1 MSALPLLHVS
11 GPEQHVAWRNGQP
24 VSAAQFVTD
33 VRALGRQLPP
43 GRSVLNLCADRY
55 LFAVGFAAALISG
68 RSTLL
73 PSSIAPLAI
82 AKLRQSTPD
91 LFCLMD
97 AEGEA
102 LGLPHVRVCT
112 ASPAT
117 GPFEIPCIDENHP
130 AAWVFT
136 SGSTGAPVGHRK
148 TWGGLVRCLR
158 AGAKRLGLDARPVT
172 IVATVP
178 PQHMYGFE
186 LSVLLPWVAGHA
198 ASAERPLH
206 AAEVAAALL
215 AVPSPRVLVTT
226 PLHLR
231 ALLASTVEF
240 PPVELLV
247 SATAPLTPQLARDS
261 ELRFGAPLRE
271 IYGSTETGEMAMRR
285 TARERSWELWPDVTI
300 ALQGD
305 GFVACGGHIETPTP
319 LQDVVVPLDE
329 RHFLLEG
336 RRSDLVNIAGKRSSL
351 SYLNHQLAAING
363 VVDGTFV
370 IRAEQATDNGA
381 VRLAAIVC
389 APGRT
394 TRQLLD
400 ELRLRVDAAFL
411 PRPLLLVER
420 LPRNEAGKLPLAAV
434 EQLLVERGRLGRSS

>member
-24 VSAAQFVTD
+24 VSAAQFLAD
-33 VRALGRQLPP
+33 VQALAGQLSP
-43 GRSVLNLCADRY
+43 GRSVLNVCADRY

-82 AKLRQSTPD
+82 AELGRSTPD
-91 LFCLMD
+91 LFCLTD
-97 AEGEA
+97 AEGNDF
-102 LGLPHVRVCT
+102 GLPQVRVRT
-112 ASPAT
+112 VSPPT
-117 GPFEIPCIDENHP
+117 KPFEIPCIDESHP

-158 AGAKRLGLDARPVT
+158 AGATRLGLDAGPVT
-172 IVATVP
+172 VVATVP

-231 ALLASTVEF
+231 ALLASTVDF
-240 PPVELLV
+240 PPIELLV
-247 SATAPLTPQLARDS
+247 SATAPLTAQLARDS
-261 ELRFGAPLRE
+261 ELRFSAPLRE
-271 IYGSTETGEMAMRR
+271 IYGSTETGEMAIRR
-285 TARERSWELWPDVTI
+285 TARERSWELWPDVII
-300 ALQGD
+300 APQGD
-305 GFVACGGHIETPTP
+305 GFVARGGHIETPTP
-319 LQDVVVPLDE
+319 LQDIVVPLDD

-351 SYLNHQLAAING
+351 SYLNHQLAAIDG
-363 VVDGTFV
+363 VVDGSFV
-370 IRAEQATDNGA
+370 VRAEQPTDNGA

-394 TRQLLD
+394 ARQLLD

-434 EQLLVERGRLGRSS
+434 EQLLADRGRLGRVS